1 MYGIY
6 IRVMIDWSPTTNA
19 VLKERYGFGFERVV
33 VAMEAGAV
41 FGERA
46 HPNPER
52 YGHQRQTIVDIDGYV
67 WVVSFVIDGETIF
80 FKTMYPSRKANRDF
94 QRG

>member
-1 MYGIY
+1 
-6 IRVMIDWSPTTNA
+6 MIDWSPDKNA
-19 VLKERYGFGFERVV
+19 ILKERFGFGFERVV
-33 VAMEAGAV
+33 AAMETGGVIA
-41 FGERA
+41 ERA

-52 YGHQRQTIVDIDGYV
+52 YGHQRQIVVDIDGYA
-67 WVVSFVIDGETIF
+67 WVVSFVADHDTIF